1 MAVDLAR
8 LFAPP
13 RQRLPTAGS
22 GGAQMH
28 TVAAEY
34 KALANRKRTYS
45 SRIAHRWQAV
55 LTLDIRGVQA
65 IEIAERL
72 NMTPTRVSA
81 IRNTERYREAK
92 AERLHALDDEFASMK
107 PLALNALRRGLDNT
121 ADDNIALRA
130 SEQWFKTAGYGS
142 YSKTETATVVGLTAE
157 SIAAAMLKQQINVS
171 VTVNNG
177 AASAHVEEQDAG
189 ATAVAEDRTPGSDPC

>member
-8 LFAPP
+8 LFPQRIPLLTGGTFTEEQRQKSRAVRAAQRGRKQTVTP
-13 RQRLPTAGS
+13 RWEAI
-22 GGAQMH
+22 M
-28 TVAAEY
+28 
-34 KALANRKRTYS
+34 
-45 SRIAHRWQAV
+45 
-55 LTLDIRGVQA
+55 TLDMRGFTA
-65 IEIAERL
+65 IEIADTL
-72 NMTPTRVSA
+72 KMSADRVSTV
-81 IRNTERYREAK
+81 RRTECYREAK

-189 ATAVAEDRTPGSDPC
+189 ATAVAEDRTPGADPC